1 MLERY
6 NEIWDNVKNKIKKK
20 NDSKPVYSD
29 KYPETKMKSFEG
41 KVNTNFHD
49 DEKPNQNSNCI
60 FLLVILIE
68 VLSSS
73 VFRRMQV
80 NFQRQKD
87 A

>member
-20 NDSKPVYSD
+20 IDSNPVYSD
-29 KYPETKMKSFEG
+29 KYLKTKMKSFEG
-41 KVNTNFHD
+41 KVNTKFHGE
-49 DEKPNQNSNCI
+49 EKPNQNSHCI

-73 VFRRMQV
+73 VFRRM
-80 NFQRQKD
+80 
-87 A
+87 